1 MSVIESEPCSICEY
15 WIRGISCEQ
24 CHCPVDIMKRENAA
38 LKEKIS
44 RLESDRAYDLENRL
58 SNRIYEMGE
67 C

>member
-1 MSVIESEPCSICEY
+1 MSDEPCSICEL
-15 WIRGISCEQ
+15 WMDGIKCEQ
-24 CHCPVDIMKRENAA
+24 YTCPVYRMKLENEY
-38 LKEKIS
+38 LKAKIS